1 MALALILALSAEPE
15 GVRVRYDIGKNNY
28 VRWLIGDEET
38 ITRNGLPSVANVH
51 ERSPLLAP
59 LPASALG
66 RGEFVIPYDSFNT
79 EHCWVQL
86 LSYRTSDGVGPA
98 VSAIMRLPNAN
109 RSLGDGRQLADENR
123 VSGAHRPDLAPG
135 LPAPVGMAFRTI
147 GMERFSPSLP
157 HFEKDRIMTHVVSA
171 FSQQVDSVPFAL
183 RERPISK
190 AMFTGSDIVGFLTPL
205 LPMLAPA
212 VGNLVAG
219 VAPAIGQVANQF
231 IRTISGGGGA
241 SGSTGSSGAGSSSG
255 GGVADSV
262 GNLAEQSLRAIGSS
276 SQQLLTPEN
285 VQRIMQLIQT
295 IQGGGAPA
303 AAPAPAATAPARAAG
318 LSMAKRARAMSYSG
332 AASAPRYS
340 QAQVAPALLAALP
353 AIMPLLQQVLSPQ
366 TVQSIVQAPER
377 MTGQIINGITDFA
390 RLGLQADQQ
399 LNDHLRQLNPG
410 VDDPALHQLLAGMSL
425 GLSTSRNRNYKRVTS
440 VRLHL
445 DEVPTQVVVGR
456 TMALYQQGIAWQ
468 FPASVET
475 PQSIQNVEVLL
486 QLKQA
491 DNLRVIHEDSET
503 LESIASGPLE
513 LIPRIDASV
522 TQKLVPN
529 KDYILVLSLIWR
541 NSKGQLRGTSM
552 QQTLSVMGQYRFDRV
567 EEAGELIPLSD
578 REVFRDY
585 WHQIW
590 TYSFDDDTRRVDL
603 QTRYYLTLSPERNR
617 NARVDTDVRRDGEGA
632 RQTLKLRSGYEYSVF
647 ALNHLLS
654 RLAPDQ
660 PPLDETLLTA
670 IASSDFIERFN
681 QAAQHQGQIRG
692 RPGENASLW
701 VFPVMKLQTLLLVK
715 AEQVDDNGV
724 IGSLGE
730 ERVVFPMPVMMHFVG
745 VKQA

>member
-1 MALALILALSAEPE
+1 MALALILALDAEPE
-15 GVRVRYDIGKNNY
+15 GVRVRYDIGKNVY
-28 VRWLIGDEET
+28 VRWLLGDEET
-38 ITRNGLPSVANVH
+38 VTRNGLPSLANVH
-51 ERSPLLAP
+51 QRSPLLEP
-59 LPASALG
+59 LPAEARG
-66 RGEFVIPYDSFNT
+66 RGEFVIPNDQINA
-79 EHCWVQL
+79 EGCWLQL
-86 LSYRTSDGVGPA
+86 LSYRTRDGAGPA
-98 VSAIMRLPNAN
+98 VSAITRVPYVGRRTSDDRL
-109 RSLGDGRQLADENR
+109 DR
-123 VSGAHRPDLAPG
+123 VNGTLNGTSRPDLAPD
-135 LPAPVGMAFRTI
+135 LPAPVGMAYRTT
-147 GMERFSPSLP
+147 GMEGFSTSSP
-157 HFEKDRIMTHVVSA
+157 HFEKDRIMTRVASA

-183 RERPISK
+183 RERPMSN
-190 AMFTGSDIVGFLTPL
+190 AMFTGAEIIGVVGALAPL
-205 LPMLAPA
+205 LAPA
-212 VGNLVAG
+212 VGLLASG
-219 VAPAIGQVANQF
+219 VAPVIGQVANQL
-231 IRTISGGGGA
+231 IRTISGG
-241 SGSTGSSGAGSSSG
+241 AGG
-255 GGVADSV
+255 GGVRSV
-262 GNLAEQSLRAIGSS
+262 VTDGAANLADQGIRSAGTA

-285 VQRIMQLIQT
+285 IRQIMGVINAAQNGTL
-295 IQGGGAPA
+295 G
-303 AAPAPAATAPARAAG
+303 AAPVTAAPVAAPVATASS
-318 LSMAKRARAMSYSG
+318 LSRRTHAMSYSR
-332 AASAPRYS
+332 AASTKRYS

-353 AIMPLLQQVLSPQ
+353 ALMPLLQQVLSPQ
-366 TVQSIVQAPER
+366 TVQSIIQAPER
-377 MTGQIINGITDFA
+377 MTGQVINGITDFA

-440 VRLHL
+440 VRVQL
-445 DEVPTQVVVGR
+445 DEVPMQVVFGR
-456 TMALYQQGIAWQ
+456 TMALYQQGVTWQ
-468 FPASVET
+468 FPAAVET
-475 PQSIQNVEVLL
+475 PQSISNVEVLL

-491 DNLRVIHEDSET
+491 DNLRVVHEDSET

-513 LIPRIDASV
+513 VIPSIDASV
-522 TQKLVPN
+522 TQKLIPN

-567 EEAGELIPLSD
+567 EEAGELIPLND

-590 TYSFDDDTRRVDL
+590 TYSFDDETRRVDL
-603 QTRYYLTLSPERNR
+603 HTRYYLTLSPERNR
-617 NARVDTDVRRDGEGA
+617 NARVDTDVRREGEGA

-660 PPLDETLLTA
+660 KPLDETLLSA
-670 IASSDFIERFN
+670 IASSDFVERFN

-730 ERVVFPMPVMMHFVG
+730 EQVVFPMPVMMHFVG
-745 VKQA
+745 VKQS

>member
-1 MALALILALSAEPE
+1 MALALILALDTEPE
-15 GVRVRYDIGKNNY
+15 GVRVRYDIGKNVY
-28 VRWLIGDEET
+28 VRWLLGDEET
-38 ITRNGLPSVANVH
+38 VTRNGLPSLANVQH
-51 ERSPLLAP
+51 RSPLLEP
-59 LPASALG
+59 LPAEARG
-66 RGEFVIPYDSFNT
+66 RGEFVIPNDQISA
-79 EHCWVQL
+79 EGCWLQL
-86 LSYRTSDGVGPA
+86 LSYRTREGAGPA
-98 VSAIMRLPNAN
+98 VSAITRVPYVGRRASDDDRFNDIS
-109 RSLGDGRQLADENR
+109 RS
-123 VSGAHRPDLAPG
+123 DLAPD
-135 LPAPVGMAFRTI
+135 LPAPVGMAFRTT
-147 GMERFSPSLP
+147 GMEGRSPSSP
-157 HFEKDRIMTHVVSA
+157 QFEKDRIMTRVASA

-183 RERPISK
+183 RERSMSN
-190 AMFTGSDIVGFLTPL
+190 AMFTGAEIIGVVGALAPL
-205 LPMLAPA
+205 LAPA
-212 VGNLVAG
+212 VGLLASG
-219 VAPAIGQVANQF
+219 VAPVIGQVANQF
-231 IRTISGGGGA
+231 IRTISGGAGG
-241 SGSTGSSGAGSSSG
+241 GSSG
-255 GGVADSV
+255 GGTSAGIGGVVRDGLA
-262 GNLAEQSLRAIGSS
+262 NLADQGIRSAGTA

-285 VQRIMQLIQT
+285 IRQIMGVINAAQNGTL
-295 IQGGGAPA
+295 GAAPVA
-303 AAPAPAATAPARAAG
+303 AAPVAAAPVAVASSLYRRLGARPYARAASTTTG
-318 LSMAKRARAMSYSG
+318 
-332 AASAPRYS
+332 YS

-353 AIMPLLQQVLSPQ
+353 ALMPLLQQVLSPQ

-410 VDDPALHQLLAGMSL
+410 VDDPALHQLLAGMSM
-425 GLSTSRNRNYKRVTS
+425 GLSASRNRNYKRVTS
-440 VRLHL
+440 VRVQM
-445 DEVPTQVVVGR
+445 DEVPMQVVFGR
-456 TMALYQQGIAWQ
+456 TMALYQQGVTWQ

-475 PQSIQNVEVLL
+475 PQSISNVDVLL

-491 DNLRVIHEDSET
+491 DNLRVVHEDSET

-513 LIPRIDASV
+513 VIPSIDASI
-522 TQKLVPN
+522 TQKLIPN
-529 KDYILVLSLIWR
+529 KDYIVVLSLIWR

-567 EEAGELIPLSD
+567 EEAGELIPLND
-578 REVFRDY
+578 REMFRDY
-585 WHQIW
+585 WHQMW
-590 TYSFDDDTRRVDL
+590 TYTFDDETRRVDL
-603 QTRYYLTLSPERNR
+603 HTRYYLTLSPERNR

-660 PPLDETLLTA
+660 KPLDETLLSA
-670 IASSDFIERFN
+670 IASSDFVERFN

-730 ERVVFPMPVMMHFVG
+730 EQVVFPMPVMMHFVG
-745 VKQA
+745 VKQS